1 MSDAPEQ
8 PPQPPLDLPALQR
21 RVAALLAPVAHPR
34 AGAALALAEEAGE
47 VCKLVLE
54 RECYGDPAAAGKLAG
69 ELADVVVCVAELA
82 TRYGVDLDAVVRAKL
97 DDLARRVPTWEATL
111 GPALADARRRMDGPP

>member
-1 MSDAPEQ
+1 VSDL
-8 PPQPPLDLPALQR
+8 PPLDLLTLQR
-21 RVAALLAPVAHPR
+21 RVAELLAPVAHPR

-54 RECYGDPAAAGKLAG
+54 RECYATPPAPEKLAG

-82 TRYGVDLDAVVRAKL
+82 SRYGIDLDAAVQAKL
-97 DDLARRVPTWEATL
+97 ADLQRRVPAWTETL
-111 GPALADARRRMDGPP
+111 GPGLADARRRMDG